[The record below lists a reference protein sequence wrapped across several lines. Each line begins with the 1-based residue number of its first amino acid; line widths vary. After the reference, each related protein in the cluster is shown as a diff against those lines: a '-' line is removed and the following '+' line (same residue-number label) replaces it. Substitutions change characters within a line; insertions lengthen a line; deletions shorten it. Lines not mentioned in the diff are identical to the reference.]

1 MVVLGIDPGI
11 NGGLAVVENECLKY
25 VGPMPLNKERA
36 FDVVRFRE
44 IILEH
49 NPDVV
54 FIEKAQSMPKQGV
67 VSMFNYGKGY
77 GFLLGF
83 LSGLMCEVKTVTPKT
98 WQGYFY
104 KRVPVSGKNPKER
117 ALCMANKLYTGF
129 TWLKS
134 GRSKKP
140 HDGMVDAAL
149 IATYGSLISQGRV
162 VYAN

>member
-1 MVVLGIDPGI
+1 MRVLGIDPGKF
-11 NGGLAVVENECLKY
+11 GGLAIVEDGHLKY
-25 VGPMPLNKERA
+25 VGPMPLTKEMVL
-36 FDVVRFRE
+36 DSVKLRE
-44 IILEH
+44 IILNH

-54 FIEKAQSMPKQGV
+54 FIEKAQAMPRQGV

-83 LSGLMCEVKTVTPKT
+83 LDALMYEVKTVTPRT
-98 WQGYFY
+98 WQGFFY
-104 KRVPVSGKNPKER
+104 KRVPVQGKTPKER

-134 GRSKKP
+134 SRSKKP

-149 IATYGSLISQGRV
+149 IATYGQLLMDGRKFYV
-162 VYAN
+162 N